1 MVNDAL
7 LLLSS
12 IFTYNPIESMEAETV
27 RSCWMAVLYVFDT
40 ILCTYNTAEQ
50 HVYREEPPVYAEGVS
65 VPRDQPSRS
74 EEEERVVV
82 ETLRIVCFLHS
93 IFFTAVPIVE
103 ELIFRAVVYE
113 RIRRYCSVTAAALW
127 TSFFFGV
134 YHGNMSQGIYAFL
147 LSLLMVYMKEK
158 YHTMAAPVGGRCRRR
173 NTPQQWQAVQSHQ
186 PTASWQTRRVSYVQA
201 VSG

>member
-1 MVNDAL
+1 MKEQEDPSNSVFSIICSILYRYGGETLIQENAVVNDAL

-74 EEEERVVV
+74 
-82 ETLRIVCFLHS
+82 
-93 IFFTAVPIVE
+93 
-103 ELIFRAVVYE
+103 
-113 RIRRYCSVTAAALW
+113 
-127 TSFFFGV
+127 
-134 YHGNMSQGIYAFL
+134 
-147 LSLLMVYMKEK
+147 
-158 YHTMAAPVGGRCRRR
+158 
-173 NTPQQWQAVQSHQ
+173 
-186 PTASWQTRRVSYVQA
+186 
-201 VSG
+201 

>member
-1 MVNDAL
+1 MKEQEDPSNSVFSIICSILYRYGGETLIQENAVVNDAL

-103 ELIFRAVVYE
+103 ELNKDYVLESMDCFLAFAATSYDLLCILFYGFGCAVTHRWCGWRE
-113 RIRRYCSVTAAALW
+113 
-127 TSFFFGV
+127 
-134 YHGNMSQGIYAFL
+134 
-147 LSLLMVYMKEK
+147 
-158 YHTMAAPVGGRCRRR
+158 
-173 NTPQQWQAVQSHQ
+173 
-186 PTASWQTRRVSYVQA
+186 
-201 VSG
+201 